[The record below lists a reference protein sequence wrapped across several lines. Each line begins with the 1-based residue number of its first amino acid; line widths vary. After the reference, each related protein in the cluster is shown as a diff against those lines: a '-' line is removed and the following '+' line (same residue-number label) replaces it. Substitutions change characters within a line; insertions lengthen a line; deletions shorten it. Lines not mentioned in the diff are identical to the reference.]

1 MGSLTEEKKQL
12 IKKMWA
18 EHFTSG
24 QIAAEIGATRSSVMG
39 YVNRSKLLRNP
50 GVVKAA
56 RKEQKKKQPEKHF
69 KLVAIN
75 GELVRK
81 RSVTIPPQRKRET
94 KNTIMDLKS
103 DSCRFIEGEVQGIET
118 VYCCKPA
125 KKGSYCEFHAELC
138 YDRRATKK
146 SDKKKKSGLMF
157 FRPNSLVFTE

>member
-75 GELVRK
+75 GQLVRK
-81 RSVTIPPQRKRET
+81 RSVTIPPQPKRNT
-94 KNTIMDLKS
+94 KNTIMELNAE
-103 DSCRFIEGEVQGIET
+103 SCRFILGEVRGTET
-118 VYCCKPA
+118 AFCCQPI
-125 KKGSYCEFHAELC
+125 KKGSYCEFHANMC
-138 YDRRATKK
+138 YQKRPDKEEKKRKVSPFKFRA
-146 SDKKKKSGLMF
+146 
-157 FRPNSLVFTE
+157 